1 MRRGG
6 GSGARCQ
13 WQIYLIA
20 RGTVD
25 EAPHSKQSSDSNNDK
40 RSGQRRLRATLCV
53 CGVCAWCVCV
63 CCVCNCG
70 LIITKDPQDT
80 NKDTNVSALVSR
92 CVCANCARC
101 MCVCVCVSVYVQ
113 FPLGQNKVNSVSHCG
128 CCCYCCCCFNYARVT

>member
-1 MRRGG
+1 MEWAAEERGG
-6 GSGARCQ
+6 GESGARCQ

-25 EAPHSKQSSDSNNDK
+25 DAPHSKQSSNNNNDK

-53 CGVCAWCVCV
+53 CVCV

-101 MCVCVCVSVYVQ
+101 MCVCVYVRVCECVCAISVGPEQ
-113 FPLGQNKVNSVSHCG
+113 G
-128 CCCYCCCCFNYARVT
+128 